1 MNKKLK
7 LALKQGFPS
16 PPTQYKEEFVN
27 SISYPKAKFSEVL
40 ISQIGFIRK
49 RVWILFVLSV
59 CFAFLYA
66 EVSNVS
72 ENIVAVVSAILPLF
86 SLCTITEIHKSKAY
100 NMVETE
106 LACKYNLPEIVLM
119 RLSIL
124 GGVSFALLILLVAI
138 VGKSDFGTL
147 RNTIYLA
154 VPYLISSY
162 ISLLVILK
170 VHSKET
176 IYICATTSGMISIF
190 IAIASINYKFIYNA
204 NFTLIWTIT
213 FVVLVGLLFF
223 SLIRF
228 IKSQEEIQ
236 WNLL

>member
-7 LALKQGFPS
+7 LVLKQSFTK
-16 PPTQYKEEFVN
+16 PPTRHREEFIN

-49 RVWILFVLSV
+49 RVWVLFVLSA
-59 CFAFLYA
+59 CFAFSYTEFA
-66 EVSNVS
+66 NVS
-72 ENIVAVVSAILPLF
+72 ENIIAVVSAILPLF
-86 SLCTITEIHKSKAY
+86 SLCMITEIHKSKAY
-100 NMVETE
+100 NMEETE
-106 LACKYNLPEIVLM
+106 LACKYNLPEIALM

-124 GGVSFALLILLVAI
+124 GGISFALLILLVAI

-154 VPYLISSY
+154 VPYLTSSY
-162 ISLLVILK
+162 ISILVISK

-176 IYICATTSGMISIF
+176 IYICATISGMVSIF
-190 IAIASINYKFIYNA
+190 IVIASINYKFIYNVD
-204 NFTLIWTIT
+204 FTLIWTIT
-213 FVVLVGLLFF
+213 FVVLIGLLLF

-228 IKSQEEIQ
+228 IKSQEELQ